1 MKFSIIMPVYNT
13 ALYLKKSIQSVI
25 EQTYENWEL
34 ICVNDGSTDDS
45 LEICEHYAK
54 QDSRIK
60 VFSKVNEGVSVA
72 RNFGLKKVTGERVI
86 FLDADDW
93 LSSNYI
99 EQQAKEKLGMK
110 KLTNK
115 QTVYVTLPKK
125 DYVESPSEKVIT
137 KEEKNWFESLVDK
150 IFNK

>member
-13 ALYLKKSIQSVI
+13 ALYLKQSIQSVI

-86 FLDADDW
+86 FLDAD
-93 LSSNYI
+93 LYI
-99 EQQAKEKLGMK
+99 LKNLKYQK
-110 KLTNK
+110 TK
-115 QTVYVTLPKK
+115 Q
-125 DYVESPSEKVIT
+125 SRR
-137 KEEKNWFESLVDK
+137 
-150 IFNK
+150 